1 MRTNFDFHEKIK
13 NWNVPPNGQ
22 KVAVYYVV
30 LNPGP
35 VSLAGN
41 FCPSFQINIV
51 ENGGDRRDAPRVVDP
66 EGKHKARKIDK
77 VSRKLFPIAFVLFN
91 IVYWIMY
98 TLPISTSME
107 WCQTDFVFWMLCSL
121 CLYLHLE
128 MKIQITAYYEHK
140 VLNRRVAMT
149 AWSLLVRSKWLSRWC
164 HGYVKLDPVQ
174 SCRLTFY
181 THGTKNV
188 LKKKTRKI
196 KR

>member
-1 MRTNFDFHEKIK
+1 MLKCEKIDFHEKIK

-22 KVAVYYVV
+22 KVAVYHVIMN
-30 LNPGP
+30 LGP

-77 VSRKLFPIAFVLFN
+77 VSRKLFPIAFILFN

-98 TLPISTSME
+98 TLPVSTSME
-107 WCQTDFVFWMLCSL
+107 WCQNDFVFWIICSL

-149 AWSLLVRSKWLSRWC
+149 TWSLLVRSKWLSSDTMDTW
-164 HGYVKLDPVQ
+164 
-174 SCRLTFY
+174 S
-181 THGTKNV
+181 
-188 LKKKTRKI
+188 
-196 KR
+196 